1 MKRFFFTTSI
11 SLATILAAAS
21 AAAQTAAASAEAS
34 TSGATA
40 DAGMALPGG
49 DAPAGASD
57 HQQVVAHLAVGFLGR
72 RSMSIAAPDG
82 TPTPV
87 GAPVVGVRYWI
98 NPMLGIDAGLGLALT
113 SGSVSSGG
121 TSADKIGTTVFM
133 LHAGVPLSLASS
145 QHFSFQVVPE
155 LNLGLAS
162 ATQDLSPN
170 PDNELSGFHL
180 DVGARAGAELHFGF
194 IDVPQLSLQGGVGLA
209 FAIDNTSASNAGG
222 GDPATKLEDK
232 TTSFGTTLAGNPW
245 DIFTGNISALYYF

>member
-1 MKRFFFTTSI
+1 MKRFVLTTSI
-11 SLATILAAAS
+11 SLAATLAAAS
-21 AAAQTAAASAEAS
+21 ASAQTADA
-34 TSGATA
+34 G
-40 DAGMALPGG
+40 AGMALPGQ

-57 HQQVVAHLAVGFLGR
+57 HQQVVGHLAVGFLGR
-72 RSMSIAAPDG
+72 RSMNIADTTG
-82 TPTPV
+82 VPTPV

-121 TSADKIGTTVFM
+121 TSQDKIGTTVF
-133 LHAGVPLSLASS
+133 LIHAGVPLSLASS
-145 QHFSFQVVPE
+145 QHFSFQIVPE
-155 LNLGLAS
+155 VNLGFAS
-162 ATQDLSPN
+162 ATQELDPE

-209 FAIDNTSASNAGG
+209 FAIDNTSASNGLQ
-222 GDPATKLEDK
+222 GDPATKVEDK